1 LQAANLMDRGFQMT
15 RVLDINEGKRR
26 LAAKK
31 GFDPWSRRFQTSL
44 DENTTIRQLD
54 NMVIKYLVQG
64 GEDSAMALYELI
76 MGIRG
81 LGPGTRFHYL
91 DSASKMGVTDIT
103 LFLLDL
109 IRFEAMYRLGWLEN
123 YTFLELPLVDLIQS
137 FKSQFS
143 APGLTPPALSAAHP
157 LYSAYLAEFESDRN
171 SFVRKLIPEAIEA
184 FCNLE
189 DDAGT

>member
-1 LQAANLMDRGFQMT
+1 MA

-31 GFDPWSRRFQTSL
+31 GFDPWSRRFRTSL

-54 NMVIKYLVQG
+54 NPVIKYLVQG

-81 LGPGTRFHYL
+81 LGPGPRFHYL

-109 IRFEAMYRLGWLEN
+109 IRFEAMYRLGWLDD
-123 YTFLELPLVDLIQS
+123 YTFLEVPLVDLIQS
-137 FKSQFS
+137 FRSSFRRQ
-143 APGLTPPALSAAHP
+143 GLPRLSFPQPTRSIRNIWPNLKATGIH
-157 LYSAYLAEFESDRN
+157 SFES
-171 SFVRKLIPEAIEA
+171 SFRKQ
-184 FCNLE
+184 
-189 DDAGT
+189 

>member
-1 LQAANLMDRGFQMT
+1 MA

-31 GFDPWSRRFQTSL
+31 GFDPWSRRFRTSL
-44 DENTTIRQLD
+44 DEDTTIRQLD
-54 NMVIKYLVQG
+54 NLVIKYLVQG

-76 MGIRG
+76 MGIKG
-81 LGPGTRFHYL
+81 LGSGARFHYL

-137 FKSQFS
+137 FKPQFS
-143 APGLTPPALSAAHP
+143 APGITSPALSAAHP
-157 LYSAYLAEFESDRN
+157 LYQEYLAEFEGDRN
-171 SFVRKLIPEAIEA
+171 SFVRKLIPEAIKA
-184 FCNLE
+184 FCDLE
-189 DDAGT
+189 DDAET

>member
-1 LQAANLMDRGFQMT
+1 MA

-31 GFDPWSRRFQTSL
+31 GFDPWSRRFRTSL

-54 NMVIKYLVQG
+54 NPVIKYLVQG

-81 LGPGTRFHYL
+81 FGPGTRFHFL

-103 LFLLDL
+103 LFL
-109 IRFEAMYRLGWLEN
+109 R
-123 YTFLELPLVDLIQS
+123 T
-137 FKSQFS
+137 
-143 APGLTPPALSAAHP
+143 
-157 LYSAYLAEFESDRN
+157 
-171 SFVRKLIPEAIEA
+171 
-184 FCNLE
+184 
-189 DDAGT
+189 

>member
-1 LQAANLMDRGFQMT
+1 MA

-31 GFDPWSRRFQTSL
+31 GFDPWSRRFRTSL

-54 NMVIKYLVQG
+54 NLVIKYLVQG

-76 MGIRG
+76 MGIKG
-81 LGPGTRFHYL
+81 LGSGARFHYL
-91 DSASKMGVTDIT
+91 DSASKMGITDIT

-123 YTFLELPLVDLIQS
+123 STFLELPLVDLIQS
-137 FKSQFS
+137 FKPQFS
-143 APGLTPPALSAAHP
+143 APGITSPALSTAHP
-157 LYSAYLAEFESDRN
+157 LYQEYLAEFEGDRN
-171 SFVRKLIPEAIEA
+171 SFVRKLIPEAIKA
-184 FCNLE
+184 FCDLE
-189 DDAGT
+189 DDAE